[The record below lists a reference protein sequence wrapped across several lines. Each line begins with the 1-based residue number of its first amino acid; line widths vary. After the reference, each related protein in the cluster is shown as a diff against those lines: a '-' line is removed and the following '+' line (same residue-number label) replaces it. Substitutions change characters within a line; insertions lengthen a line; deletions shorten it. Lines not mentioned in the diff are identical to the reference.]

1 MDTRIGSPVYL
12 SYPVHIAARLLVRF
26 LACLCLAAI
35 CALPHVAVAEEPAA
49 TGASQGLA
57 TEGPS
62 SQEVASP
69 SEPHAP
75 VQQEQTEEQ
84 AGGTGGTSGTS
95 GTGEKTGQVDEVR
108 QTGDTVAKPATQPAK
123 TIVAS
128 VRLDGPDHTLASVK
142 GITLPEGAS
151 AWDATKLALAQSGLS
166 YRLGADSA
174 QDVIASVT
182 DPSGDSA
189 LKLDTKTGNGWHLY
203 LNSER
208 YQGSASTAKLQDG
221 DEVVWR
227 YEVPSFEVSVAVVGP
242 GGTGTEYWIAPTPVT
257 VDANQSAWDATFAV
271 FEQNGLAA
279 GRLLSYVVGED
290 GSVWLESLSGLGE
303 SGITGESWQVF
314 LNGAPAETDAAH
326 VALHAGDSVCWY
338 YVGNGVSEL
347 PAFVEETGAAS
358 PSPVVGIRMD
368 GKVTQAWATPVT
380 SRGSLSEAL
389 GLESGLTISGG
400 KLPTVVAHGTSGISS
415 AIQTNTGIAWRQS
428 MANALEKRLY
438 TGQGGRATLA
448 PDGSLYYVDDLGSL
462 VKLEVRAEE

>member
-1 MDTRIGSPVYL
+1 MGTRIGF
-12 SYPVHIAARLLVRF
+12 PVHLVRISVCL
-26 LACLCLAAI
+26 LACLCLVAI
-35 CALPHVAVAEEPAA
+35 CAPPHEAVAEELPA

-57 TEGPS
+57 KKGLS
-62 SQEVASP
+62 SQEVAGPPDQS
-69 SEPHAP
+69 AP
-75 VQQEQTEEQ
+75 VQQEQTGGSG
-84 AGGTGGTSGTS
+84 AASDTGDTGGTGD
-95 GTGEKTGQVDEVR
+95 TGETTDAVQ
-108 QTGDTVAKPATQPAK
+108 QTEDTAAQPVTKQAK
-123 TIVAS
+123 TIAAS
-128 VRLDGPDHTLASVK
+128 VRLDGPDRTLASVK
-142 GITLPEGAS
+142 GIALQEGAS

-174 QDVIASVT
+174 QDVIASIT
-182 DPSGDSA
+182 DPSGDSV
-189 LKLDTKTGNGWHLY
+189 LKFDAKTGNGWHLY

-208 YQGSASTAKLQDG
+208 YQGSASTARLQDG

-242 GGTGTEYWIAPTPVT
+242 GGTGTEYWIAPTTVT
-257 VDANQSAWDATFAV
+257 VNASQNAWDATYAV

-303 SGITGESWQVF
+303 SGITGESWQMF

-358 PSPVVGIRMD
+358 PNPVVGICVD
-368 GKVTQAWATPVT
+368 GKVTQAWTKPIT

-389 GLESGLTISGG
+389 GFESGLVVSGG
-400 KLPTVVAHGTSGISS
+400 KLPTVVACGVRGISS
-415 AIQTNTGIAWRQS
+415 VIQTNTGIAWRQS
-428 MANALEKRLY
+428 MVSTLEKRLY

>member
-1 MDTRIGSPVYL
+1 
-12 SYPVHIAARLLVRF
+12 
-26 LACLCLAAI
+26 
-35 CALPHVAVAEEPAA
+35 
-49 TGASQGLA
+49 
-57 TEGPS
+57 
-62 SQEVASP
+62 
-69 SEPHAP
+69 
-75 VQQEQTEEQ
+75 
-84 AGGTGGTSGTS
+84 
-95 GTGEKTGQVDEVR
+95 
-108 QTGDTVAKPATQPAK
+108 
-123 TIVAS
+123 

-142 GITLPEGAS
+142 GIGLQEGAS

-182 DPSGDSA
+182 DPSGDSV
-189 LKLDTKTGNGWHLY
+189 LKLDAKTGNGWHLY

-242 GGTGTEYWIAPTPVT
+242 GGTGTEYWIAPTPVM
-257 VDANQSAWDATFAV
+257 VNANQNAWDATFAV
-271 FEQNGLAA
+271 FEQNGLAT

-358 PSPVVGIRMD
+358 PSPVVGIRVD
-368 GKVTQAWATPVT
+368 GKVAQAWTTPVT
-380 SRGSLSEAL
+380 GRGSLTEVL
-389 GLESGLTISGG
+389 GLESGLMISGG
-400 KLPTVVAHGTSGISS
+400 KLPTVVAHNQPSVSP
-415 AIQTNTGIAWRQS
+415 AVQTNTGIAWRQS
-428 MANALEKRLY
+428 MAHTLEKRLY
-438 TGQGGRATLA
+438 TGQGGRATLS
-448 PDGSLYYVDDLGSL
+448 PDGSLYYVDSLGSL
-462 VKLEVRAEE
+462 VKLEVRAGE